1 MIRIFVADDHTVVRW
16 GLKQIVSEEAD
27 MAVIGEA
34 CDSQELVALIR
45 EKPCDVLVLDI
56 SMPGRSG
63 LEVLKDVKQEYPKL
77 PILVLSVHPE
87 DQYAVRTLK
96 LGASGYL
103 SKDSA
108 PEELVHAIRKILV
121 GGKYVS
127 PALAEKLAENLIT
140 DSGRPPFETL
150 SERERQVLTMIASGK
165 SITEISDEL
174 AISVKTVSTY
184 RTRVLE
190 KMNMRNNA
198 ELTHYAIASRLVE

>member
-1 MIRIFVADDHTVVRW
+1 MIRILVADDHTVVRC
-16 GLKQIVSEEAD
+16 GLRQIVSEESD
-27 MAVIGEA
+27 MTVTGEA

-63 LEVLKDVKQEYPKL
+63 LEVLKDVKQEYPTL

-103 SKDSA
+103 TKDSA
-108 PEELVHAIRKILV
+108 PEELVHAIRKVL
-121 GGKYVS
+121 GGRKYVS
-127 PALAEKLAENLIT
+127 PALAEKLATNLIT
-140 DSGRPPFETL
+140 DSGRPPYETL
-150 SERERQVLTMIASGK
+150 SERERQVLCMIASGK

>member
-1 MIRIFVADDHTVVRW
+1 MIRILVADDHTVVRW

-27 MAVIGEA
+27 MTVIGEA
-34 CDSQELVALIR
+34 CDSQELVTLIR

-108 PEELVHAIRKILV
+108 PEELVHAIRKILM

-184 RTRVLE
+184 RTRVLA

-198 ELTHYAIASRLVE
+198 ELTHYAIASRLVQ